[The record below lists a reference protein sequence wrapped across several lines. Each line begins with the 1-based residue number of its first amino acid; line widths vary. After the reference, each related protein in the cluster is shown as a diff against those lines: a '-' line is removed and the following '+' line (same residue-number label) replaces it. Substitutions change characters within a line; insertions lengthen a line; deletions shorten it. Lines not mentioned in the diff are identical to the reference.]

1 MHFGGFWVGRGV
13 LCGLL
18 VCVYSRFDF
27 GLGMFCVVWCYLV
40 CFVTHRFSM
49 VPLPC
54 PVGLFCF
61 VTSRLPRFHNK
72 ITPYYLLS
80 SFYFLLPILTGP
92 AARCPSL
99 FWPGGG
105 PGARAERENER
116 LWEHLA
122 VPVLGSPNGP
132 SSGAAAVYFVLGPD
146 RFPGPKTVPEF
157 QKFLNF
163 RLLKSEPRPMKN

>member
-1 MHFGGFWVGRGV
+1 MGVHFGGFWVGRGV

-54 PVGLFCF
+54 PLGLFCF

-72 ITPYYLLS
+72 ITPYYLIL
-80 SFYFLLPILTGP
+80 FLFLASNPHRSRCKVPVFIL
-92 AARCPSL
+92 ARRGAGSAS
-99 FWPGGG
+99 
-105 PGARAERENER
+105 GARKR
-116 LWEHLA
+116 A
-122 VPVLGSPNGP
+122 VVGALGGP
-132 SSGAAAVYFVLGPD
+132 SSGIAKWAQLWSRRCIFCSRARPFSGPENGPGIPKVFE
-146 RFPGPKTVPEF
+146 FPSAEK
-157 QKFLNF
+157 
-163 RLLKSEPRPMKN
+163 

>member
-1 MHFGGFWVGRGV
+1 MSSWLV
-13 LCGLL
+13 L
-18 VCVYSRFDF
+18 F
-27 GLGMFCVVWCYLV
+27 CYLPSSKV
-40 CFVTHRFSM
+40 PQQDYSILSYLIFISCFQSSQ
-49 VPLPC
+49 VPLQ
-54 PVGLFCF
+54 
-61 VTSRLPRFHNK
+61 
-72 ITPYYLLS
+72 
-80 SFYFLLPILTGP
+80 
-92 AARCPSL
+92 
-99 FWPGGG
+99 
-105 PGARAERENER
+105 GARLYFGQEGGRERERSEPSER